1 MIAEIADFKV
11 EPQQHEAFGHALTQA
26 AQTVLCKARGYRGHS
41 ILACIETPGRYVLQV
56 LWDSVEDHTVGFR
69 QSSEFAEWRAII
81 GPYFAQP
88 PHVEHFELVGQ
99 ERAGA

>member
-11 EPQQHEAFGHALTQA
+11 DPQKHEEFGRVLTQA
-26 AQTVLCKARGYRGHS
+26 ADSVLAKAQGYRGHS

-56 LWDSVEDHTVGFR
+56 FWNSVEDHTLGFR
-69 QSSEFAEWRAII
+69 QSAAFADWRALI

-88 PHVEHFELVGQ
+88 PHVEHFELLGAPVGI
-99 ERAGA
+99 